1 MSPDETVTVV
11 DQEPTQEPQTPQVG
25 DSGND
30 NEIAKLRAEAAKWR
44 TQYRDAQKQ
53 VKEYQPLAAK
63 YSELE
68 IANQSEAEKMAARLT
83 ELEGQ
88 LSQAQ
93 ANATR
98 ADNERKLMA
107 LAAKAGVSAKTL
119 EYLDVSKFDLDDE
132 EATVLALSALVPVRQ
147 TNSGTSS
154 NPART
159 NAGADGMTAEE
170 WYNDRTGQ
178 KPTGIFGR

>member
-1 MSPDETVTVV
+1 MLQKDG
-11 DQEPTQEPQTPQVG
+11 DGQEPEQVLEPEPPQAG

-44 TQYRDAQKQ
+44 TQFRDAQKQ
-53 VKEYQPLAAK
+53 VKEYEPLAKK
-63 YSELE
+63 YSDLE
-68 IANQSEAEKMAARLT
+68 EANKGEAEKLAERLAA
-83 ELEGQ
+83 LEGQ

-93 ANATR
+93 AQATR
-98 ADNERKLMA
+98 ADNERKLTV
-107 LAAKAGVSAKTL
+107 LATKAGVPADML
-119 EYLDVSKFDLDDE
+119 NYLDVTKFDLEDE

-170 WYNDRTGQ
+170 WYKDRTGQ